1 MVIGVLKRS
10 RGRALGTFCKA
21 SPDPLLP
28 GAQREVALEGPRAE
42 EAFGRAPES
51 LGRPSAGGRCART
64 AQGVGV
70 PQAGAGCIH
79 TLSPTPTPA
88 RPLVPEELPDTLER
102 LLRARFLSPVRGD
115 SGSPVPKAYPHPLRT
130 SRVLQSR
137 PVTQGDGR
145 RGAGA
150 AWPQSPRGP
159 ASRRA
164 PQWRARG
171 LPGLGHAR
179 PGAPAPS
186 CLEPRLAA
194 AGRPGAGGGAWGGGG
209 ARPAAGVRLLR

>member
-1 MVIGVLKRS
+1 MGPSARPAQTLFFLGPSGKWLS
-10 RGRALGTFCKA
+10 RVPEQRRHSGGHPRAWGGHLQVGAALG
-21 SPDPLLP
+21 LR
-28 GAQREVALEGPRAE
+28 REL
-42 EAFGRAPES
+42 
-51 LGRPSAGGRCART
+51 
-64 AQGVGV
+64 GV

-79 TLSPTPTPA
+79 TLSPTPA

-102 LLRARFLSPVRGD
+102 PLRARFLSPVRGD